1 MTTRIPSVQLLPA
14 SEDNIAIAAN
24 ILRSGGL
31 VAFPTETLYGLG
43 ADARND
49 ASVQKVFA
57 AKARPPDKP
66 LIILVQ
72 DLGEAIRYGLFD
84 QDARRLA
91 EAFWPGA
98 LTLIVNRREPC
109 PLSAEINPG
118 GATVALRAPGSEIAM
133 RLLHAFSGPLT
144 APSANRSGDPPPIAA
159 EEVIHGLGA
168 AIDAVL
174 DGGCCPGGESSIVEL
189 TAGAPRL
196 LREGAIS
203 RRRIAEILHPHRL
216 SPDSPFG

>member
-1 MTTRIPSVQLLPA
+1 MTTPIPSVQLLPA

-43 ADARND
+43 ADARID
-49 ASVQKVFA
+49 AAVQKVFA
-57 AKARPPDKP
+57 AKARPPEKP
-66 LIILVQ
+66 LIVLVQ
-72 DLGEAIRYGLFD
+72 DLREAIRYGLFD

-118 GATVALRAPGSEIAM
+118 GATVALRAPGSDIAM
-133 RLLHAFSGPLT
+133 RLLDAFSGPLT
-144 APSANRSGDPPPIAA
+144 APSANRSGAAPPIAA
-159 EEVIHGLGA
+159 EQVMHGLGA
-168 AIDAVL
+168 TIDAVL
-174 DGGCCPGGESSIVEL
+174 DGGSCPGGESSIVEL
-189 TAGAPRL
+189 T
-196 LREGAIS
+196 
-203 RRRIAEILHPHRL
+203 
-216 SPDSPFG
+216 